1 VNRRIKLLKTVDSII
16 GQLALKLAVACRLSE
31 RKTSTNQK
39 TNKVLVIRPGGIG
52 DAALLLP
59 ALKVLKKII
68 PTIQT
73 QILCEP
79 RNAGVFAH
87 SPFVS
92 KIFNYNRLSDLK
104 KISETEY
111 DCIFD
116 TEQSHFLTGT
126 LVTLLKGHKKIG
138 FATKGRESAY
148 DVGVEYHQDEYEAE
162 SFFRLFAAGI
172 ENWPGK
178 FRLKPPY
185 FFPTNKEKERIKV
198 LLSDIKK
205 EIVCIFPGASIIER
219 LWPIDRWSQVADELW
234 KMGRQPTIIG
244 GKAEINISQKIMD
257 TANSPVI
264 NLCGRLS
271 LSETVAIF
279 DRSRLLISTDSGIL
293 HIGAMCNILT
303 VSLFGPGIVEKWGP
317 KGGKHRIINKN
328 LECSPCTK
336 FGTTPPCPGRQ
347 KCMNEITSSNII
359 DAAIDL
365 LRKSHETID

>member
-1 VNRRIKLLKTVDSII
+1 MNRRIKLLKTVDSII

-59 ALKVLKKII
+59 ALKVLKEII
-68 PTIQT
+68 PNIQT

-185 FFPTNKEKERIKV
+185 FFPTNKEKERIKA
-198 LLSDIKK
+198 LLSDIKR
-205 EIVCIFPGASIIER
+205 EIVCVFPGASIREK
-219 LWPIDRWSQVADELW
+219 LWPAYRWSQVADELW
-234 KMGRQPTIIG
+234 KKGRQPTIIG

-279 DRSRLLISTDSGIL
+279 DHSRLLVSTDSGIL
-293 HIGAMCNILT
+293 HIGAMCDTPT
-303 VSLFGPGIVEKWGP
+303 VSLFGPSFADKWGP
-317 KGGKHRIINKN
+317 KGERHRIISKN
-328 LECSPCTK
+328 LACSPCTK
-336 FGTTPPCPGRQ
+336 FGTTPLCPNNMA
-347 KCMNEITSSNII
+347 CMMEISNEEVLRLSK
-359 DAAIDL
+359 DL
-365 LRKSHETID
+365 L

>member
-1 VNRRIKLLKTVDSII
+1 MNRRIKLLKTVDALI
-16 GQLALKLAVACRLSE
+16 GPLALKFAVACRLGE
-31 RKTSTNQK
+31 KKTFTNQK

-59 ALKVLKKII
+59 ALKVLKEII

-73 QILCEP
+73 HILCEP

-92 KIFNYNRLSDLK
+92 KIFNYNRLSDLEE
-104 KISETEY
+104 IRETQY

-138 FATKGRESAY
+138 FATRGRESAY
-148 DVGVEYHQDEYEAE
+148 DVSVQYHQDEYEAE

-178 FRLKPPY
+178 FRLKSPY
-185 FFPTNKEKERIKV
+185 FFPTNKEKERIRA
-198 LLSDIKK
+198 LLSDIKR

-234 KMGRQPTIIG
+234 KMGSQPTIIG

-257 TANSPVI
+257 TVNSPVI

-271 LSETVAIF
+271 LSETVALF

-293 HIGAMCNILT
+293 HIGALCNIFT
-303 VSLFGPGIVEKWGP
+303 VSLFGPGIADKWGP
-317 KGGKHRIINKN
+317 KGEKHRIINKN
-328 LECSPCTK
+328 LGCSPCTK
-336 FGTTPPCPGRQ
+336 FGTTPPCPNSMA
-347 KCMNEITSSNII
+347 CMMDISSEEVLGTSRG
-359 DAAIDL
+359 L
-365 LRKSHETID
+365 L